1 MSCNESFMTTDSLF
15 EQLKHPNPRMRERAM
30 RELAENRDE
39 NTILRL
45 MGILGEDDVVYRRAA
60 VQALGVIGPDSVPPL
75 VKSLLSSDNAT
86 IRSSCA
92 KALAQVALNYPE
104 VPFPP
109 EGMEGLKTALDDPN
123 PVVHIA
129 SVMALGEIGSP
140 ALGILIE
147 SLKTTDNVAV
157 AVAIVNALG
166 SSGDSRA
173 VEVLTALT
181 SDESADPYVRESA
194 VSALPRLEQVM
205 NFKRASD

>member
-1 MSCNESFMTTDSLF
+1 MTTDSLF